1 MADSPVD
8 AAGKLVP
15 LIRSCADQIDAARE
29 LPRSLFEALADAGM
43 FHLAFPRSL
52 GGAELDLPTYV
63 EVIEEIG
70 KADASTGW
78 IVNQNSIFATYA
90 ARMPRDVAR
99 AIWVETPR
107 AVVANTPAPTA
118 KAIVVPGGYRVT
130 GRQGFSTGC
139 RHASWV
145 AAHAQI
151 IENGQ
156 VRLEGE
162 APEARYMF
170 VPVAEAELLDTWHTR
185 GMRGTGTHH
194 FAVNDVF
201 VPTDRTVLSQTA
213 PLIEDAPLYRI
224 PRTLL
229 FASGDAAVAFGMART
244 CLETFGELAGAKT
257 PRAMQALLRDQS
269 MVQMTVGQ
277 AEAALR
283 SGRAFLF
290 EAVREI
296 WTASANGAIT
306 LDHRANMRLA
316 TTHGIRLAAQIID
329 SLYNLAGATAATR
342 SRTPSVADDAPEH
355 DHAAVRR
362 SKIFEGMDRDL
373 PLTGLSVEVCR
384 EALPLG
390 VGTVVGLPEARL
402 AHLVG
407 REPPGRVHLRELEV
421 GRVGVVV
428 GNGPPDDDRP
438 ARRFGFRGVFDLAR
452 ELVHVRGHEV
462 GHADPHEIAHA
473 PGRHVDHARLGQLPV
488 DLGHDSECLRE
499 LVAAAQ
505 RVQKRGVDRIHA
517 VVLHLEPVARQH
529 ELRGRRQPVARHVE
543 AIVDRERRTS
553 VRRAQV
559 GEHQPR
565 ELERRIG
572 ALPDALLEPTA
583 RRLPGRLQAS
593 AVDVVDPAVV
603 AAADA
608 ALDPDPQLERR
619 PP

>member
-139 RHASWV
+139 RHAAWV

-156 VRLEGE
+156 VRMEGV
-162 APEARYMF
+162 APEARYFF

-201 VPTDRTVLSQTA
+201 VPTERTVLSQTA
-213 PLIEDAPLYRI
+213 PLLENAPLFRI

-257 PRAMQALLRDQS
+257 PRAMQGLLRDQA

-283 SGRAFLF
+283 SGRAFLL

-296 WTASANGAIT
+296 WAASTSGT
-306 LDHRANMRLA
+306 LALEQRANLRLA
-316 TTHGIRLAAQIID
+316 ATHGIRLAAQIID
-329 SLYNLAGATAATR
+329 SIYNASGATAAY
-342 SRTPSVADDAPEH
+342 E
-355 DHAAVRR
+355 DHLLQRHFQDIHVITQHLQGRLAHYELIGRYWLGL
-362 SKIFEGMDRDL
+362 KID
-373 PLTGLSVEVCR
+373 
-384 EALPLG
+384 
-390 VGTVVGLPEARL
+390 EARL
-402 AHLVG
+402 
-407 REPPGRVHLRELEV
+407 
-421 GRVGVVV
+421 
-428 GNGPPDDDRP
+428 
-438 ARRFGFRGVFDLAR
+438 
-452 ELVHVRGHEV
+452 
-462 GHADPHEIAHA
+462 
-473 PGRHVDHARLGQLPV
+473 
-488 DLGHDSECLRE
+488 
-499 LVAAAQ
+499 
-505 RVQKRGVDRIHA
+505 
-517 VVLHLEPVARQH
+517 
-529 ELRGRRQPVARHVE
+529 
-543 AIVDRERRTS
+543 
-553 VRRAQV
+553 
-559 GEHQPR
+559 
-565 ELERRIG
+565 
-572 ALPDALLEPTA
+572 
-583 RRLPGRLQAS
+583 
-593 AVDVVDPAVV
+593 
-603 AAADA
+603 
-608 ALDPDPQLERR
+608 
-619 PP
+619 